1 MQGAEQPLSHIS
13 AAAARKAAAH
23 HEADEIRRGVTWQ
36 EKLLLIGILLVVAG
50 WIIFRLV
57 TQVVT

>member
-1 MQGAEQPLSHIS
+1 MSHIS